1 MDDPL
6 PKLWYRQDVL
16 LERPPM
22 EVELDMGANP
32 RVRVTP
38 DHTLVLQNVTS
49 ADNAVY
55 HCLEYSFLLDG
66 KQYLV
71 RYFLSAWALCEFLMW
86 E

>member
-1 MDDPL
+1 
-6 PKLWYRQDVL
+6 
-16 LERPPM
+16 M

-38 DHTLVLQNVTS
+38 DHTLVLHNVTA

-55 HCLEYSFLLDG
+55 YCREFSYLLDG
-66 KQYLV
+66 KPHLV
-71 RYFLSAWALCEFLMW
+71 RYFLSWGLW